1 MESSVPRWL
10 RLALSAAGGAITAG
24 TAYYMAVAERFAAIE
39 QGEQALERSIVSLD
53 AKVEAGQAE
62 LRRLLQPLAHEL
74 ANETLENETARL
86 KGEQQQLGVMLQ
98 QPMASALMHGGT
110 STPRLQGGTGE
121 SSNPSRPAVG

>member
-1 MESSVPRWL
+1 MQ
-10 RLALSAAGGAITAG
+10 AAGGAITAG

-98 QPMASALMHGGT
+98 QPMASALMHVRRQCNNG
-110 STPRLQGGTGE
+110 RNDWQ
-121 SSNPSRPAVG
+121 AWVGIVCALPLG